1 MLMMINMLIYIYRR
15 ENEDVLD
22 EIIYQVMFWC
32 EVWIHEI
39 LK

>member
-1 MLMMINMLIYIYRR
+1 MLMMINMLIYIYGR

-32 EVWIHEI
+32 EV
-39 LK
+39 

>member
-32 EVWIHEI
+32 EV
-39 LK
+39 